1 MKIEIIF
8 VFLLISSIFS
18 NDAPTFTASAIATG
32 TCTSGSY
39 TFKVNG
45 ELTAATDTAITIT
58 PTFTSP
64 SAAPTVTCSLPATTD
79 QNKGSAAIECTITS
93 ALNGDTITISAM
105 TGTGVTVDGLPQ
117 TMSGTVTCGASAPA
131 ITFTASSIA
140 TGTCGNDGIFTFKV
154 SGALSAATSSAI
166 TITPTFTSPTKAP
179 TVTCSLPV
187 TAAANIASA
196 AVECKVTSA
205 LSGDKITVSAMT
217 GTGVTISGLPQT
229 MTGTATCAGKS
240 EEKKNEGSDGSDGSD
255 DDAKFIQ
262 LSKFLM
268 IILFTIF

>member
-18 NDAPTFTASAIATG
+18 TDPSFTASAIASG

-45 ELTAATDTAITIT
+45 VLSAATSTAISIT

-64 SAAPTVTCSLPATTD
+64 SSPTVTCSLPATTEE
-79 QNKGSAAIECTITS
+79 NLSTAAIECTITS
-93 ALNGDTITISAM
+93 VLNGDSIAISAM
-105 TGTGVTVDGLPQ
+105 SGTGVTFAGLPL
-117 TMSGTVTCGASAPA
+117 TMTGTATCGTAAPA
-131 ITFTASSIA
+131 VTFTASSIA

-166 TITPTFTSPTKAP
+166 SIKPTFTSPTKAP

>member
-8 VFLLISSIFS
+8 VFLLISSIS
-18 NDAPTFTASAIATG
+18 TDPTFTASGIATG

-45 ELTAATDTAITIT
+45 ALTAATATAITIT

-64 SAAPTVTCSLPATTD
+64 SAPTVTCSLPATTD
-79 QNKGSAAIECTITS
+79 ENKGSAAIECTITS

-105 TGTGVTVDGLPQ
+105 TGTGVTVAGLPQ
-117 TMSGTVTCGASAPA
+117 TMSGSATCGAAAPA
-131 ITFTASSIA
+131 LTFTASSIA

-240 EEKKNEGSDGSDGSD
+240 EEKKNDGSDGSD

>member
-8 VFLLISSIFS
+8 VFLLISSIS
-18 NDAPTFTASAIATG
+18 TDPTFTASGIATG

-45 ELTAATDTAITIT
+45 ALTAATATAITIT

-64 SAAPTVTCSLPATTD
+64 SAPTVTCSLPATTD
-79 QNKGSAAIECTITS
+79 ENKGSAAIECTITS

-105 TGTGVTVDGLPQ
+105 TGTGVTVDGLPKS
-117 TMSGTVTCGASAPA
+117 MSGTVTCGASAPA
-131 ITFTASSIA
+131 LTFTASSIA

-240 EEKKNEGSDGSDGSD
+240 EEKKNDGSDGSD